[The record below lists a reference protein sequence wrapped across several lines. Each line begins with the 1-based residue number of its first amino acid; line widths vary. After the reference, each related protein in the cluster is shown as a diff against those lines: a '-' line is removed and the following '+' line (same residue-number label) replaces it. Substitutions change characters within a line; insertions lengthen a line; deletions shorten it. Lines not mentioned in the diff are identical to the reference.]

1 CDKVGSYSINDESDM
16 ILVGY
21 VGFLNPPKQSAI
33 AALHTLQKK
42 GVQVKILTGD
52 NESVTR
58 NVCRKMGLYIG
69 EPVLGYEID
78 SLPDKVLGKL
88 ASKTSV
94 FAKLNP
100 SQKFRIIKALQMNGH
115 TVGFIGDG
123 INDVFALKQSDVGV
137 SIHTA
142 DDIVKESSDI
152 ILIEKDLHVLEDA
165 IV

>member
-1 CDKVGSYSINDESDM
+1 M
-16 ILVGY
+16 
-21 VGFLNPPKQSAI
+21 
-33 AALHTLQKK
+33 
-42 GVQVKILTGD
+42 KILTGD

-115 TVGFIGDG
+115 TVGFMGME
-123 INDVFALKQSDVGV
+123 L
-137 SIHTA
+137 TMC
-142 DDIVKESSDI
+142 
-152 ILIEKDLHVLEDA
+152 LP
-165 IV
+165 